1 MQIFNASW
9 PLYAAMPA
17 ILKQAVVDA
26 YVKCGWDVQNSIWI
40 KGICDHKY
48 PVFADVLEI
57 LPDIINTSDYSADSK
72 GDYKGALLTRVQ
84 SMTVGIN
91 GVIFKNS
98 VGIDDA
104 LLFDSNVVVD
114 LSELGSDEAIA
125 LIMGVLIMKLNEYR
139 KSQRKSN
146 KNLALNSQLQ
156 HVTVLEEAH
165 NLLKRTSKEQNQ
177 EGANMIGKSVE
188 MISNSIKEMR
198 TYGEGFII
206 IDQSPMA
213 VDTSAIENTATKII
227 MNTPAKDACEEL
239 GSALSLSEAQTDEL
253 SRLNVGVA
261 AVFQKGWLSPIL
273 MKVDK
278 WDDRYNAEV
287 QTTDQSSLRILKG
300 KLVEALLEQY
310 HSEKFSPMRL
320 RSIIRASDLT
330 ADKKRETDEII
341 ASYNEK
347 LFAKS
352 EINKYYFASLLMDLI
367 GCEYLFSVIPTN
379 GIPTYKEFSAYDS
392 HSDEF
397 RKLTRVYKESVGIW
411 FEKVFDALAYYI
423 TLSTDYNKTEVILN
437 LIYIAGSEG
446 KIKYKRNDRLA
457 MTCRMLYRMFD
468 IPLK

>member
-1 MQIFNASW
+1 M
-9 PLYAAMPA
+9 
-17 ILKQAVVDA
+17 
-26 YVKCGWDVQNSIWI
+26 
-40 KGICDHKY
+40 
-48 PVFADVLEI
+48 
-57 LPDIINTSDYSADSK
+57 
-72 GDYKGALLTRVQ
+72 
-84 SMTVGIN
+84 
-91 GVIFKNS
+91 
-98 VGIDDA
+98 
-104 LLFDSNVVVD
+104 
-114 LSELGSDEAIA
+114 
-125 LIMGVLIMKLNEYR
+125 
-139 KSQRKSN
+139 
-146 KNLALNSQLQ
+146 
-156 HVTVLEEAH
+156 
-165 NLLKRTSKEQNQ
+165 
-177 EGANMIGKSVE
+177 
-188 MISNSIKEMR
+188 
-198 TYGEGFII
+198 
-206 IDQSPMA
+206 
-213 VDTSAIENTATKII
+213 
-227 MNTPAKDACEEL
+227 
-239 GSALSLSEAQTDEL
+239 
-253 SRLNVGVA
+253 
-261 AVFQKGWLSPIL
+261 
-273 MKVDK
+273 
-278 WDDRYNAEV
+278 

>member
-1 MQIFNASW
+1 
-9 PLYAAMPA
+9 
-17 ILKQAVVDA
+17 
-26 YVKCGWDVQNSIWI
+26 
-40 KGICDHKY
+40 
-48 PVFADVLEI
+48 
-57 LPDIINTSDYSADSK
+57 
-72 GDYKGALLTRVQ
+72 
-84 SMTVGIN
+84 
-91 GVIFKNS
+91 
-98 VGIDDA
+98 
-104 LLFDSNVVVD
+104 
-114 LSELGSDEAIA
+114 
-125 LIMGVLIMKLNEYR
+125 
-139 KSQRKSN
+139 
-146 KNLALNSQLQ
+146 
-156 HVTVLEEAH
+156 
-165 NLLKRTSKEQNQ
+165 
-177 EGANMIGKSVE
+177 MIGKSVE